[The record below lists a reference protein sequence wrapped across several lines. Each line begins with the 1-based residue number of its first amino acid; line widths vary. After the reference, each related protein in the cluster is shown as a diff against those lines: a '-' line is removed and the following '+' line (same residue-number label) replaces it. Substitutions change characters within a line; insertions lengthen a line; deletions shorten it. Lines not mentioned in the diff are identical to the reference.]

1 MTDPIAIT
9 PRFRRSVRIDSD
21 FASATAIDGFY
32 CPPSFQAAVTFMA
45 AHVADTQQGAF
56 TWTGP
61 YGGGK
66 SSLALALA
74 CLFGAPKPVRQQAAT
89 LFGEAVMSALK
100 AALPHFPARWS
111 VLPLVTERRSIS
123 AQLAEYF
130 ELPPDAASAKIL
142 DEIERRSK
150 DRGLLL
156 IMDELGRGLEAAADG
171 ATR

>member
-1 MTDPIAIT
+1 MSDTVTIT

-21 FASATAIDGFY
+21 FASVTAVDGFY

-45 AHVADTQQGAF
+45 AHVADTEQGAF

-74 CLFGAPKPVRQQAAT
+74 CLFGAPKAVREQAAS
-89 LFGEAVMSALK
+89 LFGDAVTAALK

-123 AQLAEYF
+123 VQLA
-130 ELPPDAASAKIL
+130 
-142 DEIERRSK
+142 
-150 DRGLLL
+150 
-156 IMDELGRGLEAAADG
+156 
-171 ATR
+171 